1 MEQKRPVI
9 DQPSRCSLLI
19 LLPFESCRRS
29 IEFLAPER
37 TVRAIK
43 KEDRGGGKKE
53 RGESVREGRSR
64 GIEEGKKKEEK
75 RGMENGGCCNAMT
88 YVIYLKREGI
98 RDDLCCTRVIWQP
111 ALLIIRKMS
120 RFIRSS
126 DLSFALKLTG
136 SIFEYTDR

>member
-1 MEQKRPVI
+1 MQPV
-9 DQPSRCSLLI
+9 DTT
-19 LLPFESCRRS
+19 
-29 IEFLAPER
+29 
-37 TVRAIK
+37 TVRELPPIHRISRSGADGARDK

-98 RDDLCCTRVIWQP
+98 RDDLCCVIWQP

-126 DLSFALKLTG
+126 DRVSFK
-136 SIFEYTDR
+136 INRIDIRIHR

>member
-126 DLSFALKLTG
+126 DRVSFK
-136 SIFEYTDR
+136 INRIDIRIHR

>member
-1 MEQKRPVI
+1 MQPV
-9 DQPSRCSLLI
+9 DTT
-19 LLPFESCRRS
+19 
-29 IEFLAPER
+29 
-37 TVRAIK
+37 TVRELPPIHRISRSGADGARDK

-75 RGMENGGCCNAMT
+75 RGMENGGCCNTMT

-98 RDDLCCTRVIWQP
+98 RDDLCCVIWQP

>member
-1 MEQKRPVI
+1 M
-9 DQPSRCSLLI
+9 
-19 LLPFESCRRS
+19 
-29 IEFLAPER
+29 
-37 TVRAIK
+37 RAIK
-43 KEDRGGGKKE
+43 KRTEGGKKE

-98 RDDLCCTRVIWQP
+98 RDDLCCVIWQP

-126 DLSFALKLTG
+126 DRVSFK
-136 SIFEYTDR
+136 INRIDIRIHR

>member
-29 IEFLAPER
+29 IEFLAPGFGADGAR
-37 TVRAIK
+37 DK
-43 KEDRGGGKKE
+43 KEDRGGKKE

-88 YVIYLKREGI
+88 YFIYLKREGI
-98 RDDLCCTRVIWQP
+98 RDDLCCVIWQP

>member
-1 MEQKRPVI
+1 MQPV
-9 DQPSRCSLLI
+9 DTT
-19 LLPFESCRRS
+19 
-29 IEFLAPER
+29 
-37 TVRAIK
+37 TVRELPPIHRISRSGADGARDK

-126 DLSFALKLTG
+126 DRVSFK
-136 SIFEYTDR
+136 INRIDIRIHR